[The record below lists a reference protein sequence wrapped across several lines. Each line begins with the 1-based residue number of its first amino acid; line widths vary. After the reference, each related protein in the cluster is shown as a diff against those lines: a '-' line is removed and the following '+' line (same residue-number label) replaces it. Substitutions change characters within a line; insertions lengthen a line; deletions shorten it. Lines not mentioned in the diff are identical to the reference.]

1 MANKDTFDNS
11 ENLDELYK
19 DPEVQVSQILQKVF
33 LLGLIVGKNQL
44 MDDASAGSSPMAS
57 VLTQLQQQFDQL
69 SPGTKQAAE
78 FNTSLNK
85 AYLDNI
91 YKAENQK
98 RQAEK
103 IKIQNDNLTQNDKRL
118 NAQHDVIVKDLMD
131 SLEEEMK
138 QSAANIVKETKN
150 LK

>member
-1 MANKDTFDNS
+1 MNKDNFDNS

-19 DPEVQVSQILQKVF
+19 DPEVQVSQILQRVF
-33 LLGLIVGKNQL
+33 LLGLIIGKQQL
-44 MDDASAGSSPMAS
+44 SDDASAGSSPMAS
-57 VLTQLQQQFDQL
+57 VLAQLQQQFDQL

-91 YKAENQK
+91 HKAENQK
-98 RQAEK
+98 KQAEK
-103 IKIQNDNLTQNDKRL
+103 IKIQNENLTQNDKRL

>member
-1 MANKDTFDNS
+1 MKDNLEDS
-11 ENLDELYK
+11 PNLDDLYK
-19 DPEVQVSQILQKVF
+19 DPEVQVSQILQRVF
-33 LLGLIVGKNQL
+33 LLGLICGKNQL

-57 VLTQLQQQFDQL
+57 VLAQLQQQFDQL

-78 FNTSLNK
+78 FNTSINK
-85 AYLDNI
+85 TYLDNI
-91 YKAENQK
+91 HKSENQK
-98 RQAEK
+98 KQAEK
-103 IKIQNDNLTQNDKRL
+103 IKIQNDNLTSNDKRL